1 MITTYTKAS
10 MQILL
15 PLNSCIQNIQ
25 LDLRIHIK
33 NVTLVRGRNELE
45 QCCIP
50 VDSALQIHVMLFR
63 NNRITDLIA
72 ENSFHGKQKKN
83 MSSKELTYDL
93 SDAEWKRCLENLDKY
108 RCRFFVQMKRQFGLF
123 EWPQRECIL
132 ADWIFS

>member
-63 NNRITDLIA
+63 NNRITRTCPPL
-72 ENSFHGKQKKN
+72 
-83 MSSKELTYDL
+83 L
-93 SDAEWKRCLENLDKY
+93 
-108 RCRFFVQMKRQFGLF
+108 
-123 EWPQRECIL
+123 
-132 ADWIFS
+132 